1 MFTATR
7 LTQALFVAGATFLAG
22 SAYADA
28 YGVATDNIRNGAVT
42 PSSANITFGRP
53 LSNSSSSASLN
64 GTGVSFASATFNP
77 DAPVSALGSAA
88 GRPNELGGPTYYTI
102 YGDNGTDYSW
112 GDAIVNQEQ
121 TLTDAIRSRNGA
133 EANIAVNGFANS
145 DGTNKSSTLVTVGA
159 GCVGC
164 TLSFAFEAD
173 PYIRAAVDA
182 LASSDSVARG
192 TLGFNVTLT
201 QVSNG
206 AQVFSWS
213 PNGEVGGI
221 FGGTE
226 FSDPDSLNLTLTAF
240 AGDNLT
246 HSAPYGAGTFGF
258 YSARTNALAPGR
270 YTLSL
275 FQNEK
280 ADVIRSAPIPEPETY
295 ALMLAGLGAMGF
307 VARRRKS

>member
-28 YGVATDNIRNGAVT
+28 YAVATDNIRNGAVT

-64 GTGVSFASATFNP
+64 GTGVSFASATVNP

-88 GRPNELGGPTYYTI
+88 GRPNELGVPYYTL
-102 YGDNGTDYSW
+102 YGDNGTNYSW

-121 TLTDAIRSRNGA
+121 TPLLPIRARNGA
-133 EANIAVNGFANS
+133 ESNIAINGFANS
-145 DGTNKSSTLVTVGA
+145 DGTNKSSTLVTVGT
-159 GCVGC
+159 CVGGC

-182 LASSDSVARG
+182 MASSDSVARG
-192 TLGFNVTLT
+192 TLGFNITLT
-201 QVSNG
+201 DAQSG
-206 AQVFSWS
+206 AIVFNWS
-213 PNGEVGGI
+213 PNGVAGGI

-226 FSDPDSLNLTLTAF
+226 FADAENLNLTLTAF

-246 HSAPYGAGTFGF
+246 HSAPYAAGVFGF
-258 YSARTNALAPGR
+258 YSATTNALASGR

-275 FQNEK
+275 YQNEK
-280 ADVIRSAPIPEPETY
+280 SDVARAPIPEPETY

>member
-7 LTQALFVAGATFLAG
+7 LTQALFVAGATLIAG

-28 YGVATDNIRNGAVT
+28 YAVATDNIRNGAVT

-64 GTGVSFASATFNP
+64 GVGVSFASATFNP
-77 DAPVSALGSAA
+77 DSPVSALGSAA
-88 GRPNELGGPTYYTI
+88 GRPNELGVPYYTL

-121 TLTDAIRSRNGA
+121 TPLLPIRARNGA
-133 EANIAVNGFANS
+133 ESNIAINGFANS
-145 DGTNKSSTLVTVGA
+145 DGTNKSSTLVTVGNCA
-159 GCVGC
+159 GGC

-192 TLGFNVTLT
+192 TLGFTITVTNANT
-201 QVSNG
+201 H
-206 AQVFSWS
+206 ATVFSWS
-213 PNGEVGGI
+213 PNGAAGGI

-226 FSDPDSLNLTLTAF
+226 FADAENLNLTLAAF

-258 YSARTNALAPGR
+258 YSAMTDVLAPGK

-280 ADVIRSAPIPEPETY
+280 SDVIRAPIPEPETY